1 MRWQSPYFDEGTWL
15 RGNLHTHTVVSDGH
29 YDLEQTAFFYGKNC
43 TYKRNPRMNYRFLA
57 ITDHTTDAK
66 RELFRRP
73 ETTEDGFIL
82 IEGREDS
89 YSHHILGIGCPMT
102 FQEDIVGKP
111 KGTYTLEDNQRVID
125 KILED
130 GGIAVLAHPHWA
142 SQDYWTCDDARNLQG
157 YTGIEIINGDVF
169 SGPGNL
175 ATDVWDAALTAGK
188 RVWAWETT
196 ISIPSAISITRG
208 TWRSAVRKRRRACS
222 KRCATAACTFPTAQ
236 ALNRL
241 SPTANGLSRRAIRI
255 RCLRTWKRRS
265 ALSARAGR
273 CGRCRRER
281 TASPPIRRRGTNS
294 ISAWSFRSA
303 GVWRRSA
310 SRSSGRIEKKEADLL
325 Q

>member
-1 MRWQSPYFDEGTWL
+1 MKWQSPYFDEGTWL

-66 RELFRRP
+66 RELFKPP

-89 YSHHILGIGCPMT
+89 YSHHILGIGCRMT

-188 RVWAWETT
+188 HVWGLGNDDFHSVRDFHHAWNMALCREETAEGVLEALRHG
-196 ISIPSAISITRG
+196 SP
-208 TWRSAVRKRRRACS
+208 
-222 KRCATAACTFPTAQ
+222 CTFPTAR
-236 ALNRL
+236 ALNR
-241 SPTANGLSRRAIRI
+241 SWPTANGSSRRVTPI
-255 RCLRTWKRRS
+255 RCLRTWRRRS
-265 ALSARAGR
+265 ASSVRADRFGR
-273 CGRCRRER
+273 CKLAK
-281 TASPPIRRRGTNS
+281 TASPLIKRRETSN

-303 GVWRRSA
+303 GAWRRSV
-310 SRSSGRIEKKEADLL
+310 SRSSGC
-325 Q
+325 

>member
-66 RELFRRP
+66 RELFRHP

-188 RVWAWETT
+188 RVWGLGNDDFHSVRDFHHAWILALCREETAEGVLEALRHG
-196 ISIPSAISITRG
+196 SLYVSNGASFESITADG
-208 TWRSAVRKRRRACS
+208 EWIV
-222 KRCATAACTFPTAQ
+222 AACHPDSLFTDVEKTFRFISQGGQVRQVQTGKNRIAAYKAQ
-236 ALNRL
+236 GDEQYIRVEL
-241 SPTANGLSRRAIRI
+241 SLSWGMAAF
-255 RCLRTWKRRS
+255 S
-265 ALSARAGR
+265 QPFF
-273 CGRCRRER
+273 RE
-281 TASPPIRRRGTNS
+281 
-294 ISAWSFRSA
+294 
-303 GVWRRSA
+303 
-310 SRSSGRIEKKEADLL
+310 D
-325 Q
+325 